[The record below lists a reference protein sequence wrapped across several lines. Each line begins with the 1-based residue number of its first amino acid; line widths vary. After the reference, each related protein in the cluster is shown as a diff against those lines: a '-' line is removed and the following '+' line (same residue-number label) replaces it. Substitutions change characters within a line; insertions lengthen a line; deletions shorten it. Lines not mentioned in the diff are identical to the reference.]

1 MRYQRVVEERLGQ
14 IKDSLERVKENV
26 DDNAIPPEQLSKRL
40 SKIIEMLATVENL
53 VELED
58 ED

>member
-26 DDNAIPPEQLSKRL
+26 DDNAISPEQLSNRL
-40 SKIIEMLATVENL
+40 SKIIEHKYQLL
-53 VELED
+53 
-58 ED
+58 

>member
-26 DDNAIPPEQLSKRL
+26 DDNAISPEQLSNRL
-40 SKIIEMLATVENL
+40 SKIIEMLTTVENL

-58 ED
+58 EN

>member
-26 DDNAIPPEQLSKRL
+26 DDNAIAPEQLSNRL
-40 SKIIEMLATVENL
+40 SKIIEMLTTVENL